1 MSEREFWLAVRRA
14 LLMICAAIEKRYL
27 QPRKDLPRELRGM
40 GPVSSTEDGPIV
52 IEQSSR

>member
-27 QPRKDLPRELRGM
+27 QPRK
-40 GPVSSTEDGPIV
+40 SSSALSNQATADGCEGNENV
-52 IEQSSR
+52 VE

>member
-27 QPRKDLPRELRGM
+27 QPRKDLPRELRGE
-40 GPVSSTEDGPIV
+40 GDDITDQWLNGTLN
-52 IEQSSR
+52 QH

>member
-27 QPRKDLPRELRGM
+27 QPRKDLPRELRRTGQM
-40 GPVSSTEDGPIV
+40 ASPEDGSLV
-52 IEQSSR
+52 H

>member
-40 GPVSSTEDGPIV
+40 GPVSSTEDGSIV
-52 IEQSSR
+52 H